1 MIKLFEYFDQL
12 DKSLSSLIG
21 KNIIEDYRLIMNSNM
36 TISVYVK
43 GDNVNKESVSKSI
56 ESEFVNIS
64 YVNEENDPYI
74 DDLFSKPQ
82 SHDTTYSQRH
92 LSNLLQPVD
101 IVQHNVPV
109 VTFYSYKGGVGRT
122 TALASC
128 ASYLAYHYKKKIVIL
143 DCDFEAPGFTNF
155 YLEASN
161 SQNHHDGLV
170 EYFIDSDFFDEN
182 LKKYYWEVSK
192 CFTGDGN
199 IYVFPAGNLSDTE
212 LYNQLFP
219 TELSHYVNGLTRL
232 DIFSKDGMVIQFTK
246 LFKKIEDEIKPDVIF
261 IDSRTGF
268 NDMYGISAYRLS
280 DIVVGFFGG
289 NEQTK
294 PGLHFFLDMIKQQQT
309 PQLFVVNSIIP
320 QTMRRERFASFKEDV
335 QSYLT
340 DLSEENGDTDIL
352 SVDIFPISRNA
363 ILDDIGTSFGD
374 YRDFIELIVQKT
386 FPEYNS
392 LFDKLNESIDSK
404 VHSFLNNNEAKIEK
418 KQNIKQITT
427 TLLDSKTEILQTLH
441 NKMPELYAE
450 DIDNF
455 QREFDENRY
464 FFRKCMEDLFNT
476 NKILVLGNKGTGKS
490 YIYKSLKEPSIVKE
504 LKKRANISFD
514 KLTFIHVVD
523 SNRKFDTI
531 KFDKMEIDDPDL
543 FYERFWI
550 VYIWNAIMQDQPF
563 GYQSGLGIRQIEND
577 TSTSKWFEQIINND
591 EMIILIENDLK
602 KLDLFLNDLNARIIF
617 IFDELDNIVKPHK
630 WSERIS
636 PLINCC
642 KQMSYSSMFPKIFLR
657 SDLFEKISGINNKN
671 ALANKA
677 INIEWNREELFAYFF
692 NLVLSQSFEPF
703 FILMKKNA
711 DFPTSYVNKIT
722 GKIRQ
727 NSNQPTLDEY
737 TLRHLCYVFF
747 GRYADTEKSPRYGE
761 SYDWFFKNLKNAN
774 DTISLRPFIDLITL
788 SVNEALIDDKSETPI
803 LPQKYYTNGNLRA
816 KAVENHLKDLAKETG
831 NTDLMPIFDYIS
843 TKAGIKYK
851 KERLSQKDFYDL
863 LDQILNNCELTDNND
878 RDSLISFLEINGV
891 IRSRIVRNSIGP
903 MRIFEFAYLYK
914 YYLGLKGK
922 GRRK

>member
-1 MIKLFEYFDQL
+1 
-12 DKSLSSLIG
+12 
-21 KNIIEDYRLIMNSNM
+21 
-36 TISVYVK
+36 
-43 GDNVNKESVSKSI
+43 
-56 ESEFVNIS
+56 
-64 YVNEENDPYI
+64 
-74 DDLFSKPQ
+74 
-82 SHDTTYSQRH
+82 
-92 LSNLLQPVD
+92 
-101 IVQHNVPV
+101 
-109 VTFYSYKGGVGRT
+109 
-122 TALASC
+122 
-128 ASYLAYHYKKKIVIL
+128 
-143 DCDFEAPGFTNF
+143 
-155 YLEASN
+155 
-161 SQNHHDGLV
+161 
-170 EYFIDSDFFDEN
+170 
-182 LKKYYWEVSK
+182 
-192 CFTGDGN
+192 
-199 IYVFPAGNLSDTE
+199 
-212 LYNQLFP
+212 
-219 TELSHYVNGLTRL
+219 
-232 DIFSKDGMVIQFTK
+232 
-246 LFKKIEDEIKPDVIF
+246 
-261 IDSRTGF
+261 
-268 NDMYGISAYRLS
+268 
-280 DIVVGFFGG
+280 
-289 NEQTK
+289 
-294 PGLHFFLDMIKQQQT
+294 MIKQQQT

-404 VHSFLNNNEAKIEK
+404 VHSFLNNIEAKIEK

-531 KFDKMEIDDPDL
+531 KFDKMAIDDPDL

-642 KQMSYSSMFPKIFLR
+642 KQM
-657 SDLFEKISGINNKN
+657 
-671 ALANKA
+671 
-677 INIEWNREELFAYFF
+677 
-692 NLVLSQSFEPF
+692 
-703 FILMKKNA
+703 
-711 DFPTSYVNKIT
+711 
-722 GKIRQ
+722 
-727 NSNQPTLDEY
+727 
-737 TLRHLCYVFF
+737 
-747 GRYADTEKSPRYGE
+747 
-761 SYDWFFKNLKNAN
+761 
-774 DTISLRPFIDLITL
+774 
-788 SVNEALIDDKSETPI
+788 
-803 LPQKYYTNGNLRA
+803 
-816 KAVENHLKDLAKETG
+816 
-831 NTDLMPIFDYIS
+831 
-843 TKAGIKYK
+843 
-851 KERLSQKDFYDL
+851 
-863 LDQILNNCELTDNND
+863 
-878 RDSLISFLEINGV
+878 
-891 IRSRIVRNSIGP
+891 
-903 MRIFEFAYLYK
+903 
-914 YYLGLKGK
+914 
-922 GRRK
+922 

>member
-1 MIKLFEYFDQL
+1 MIKLFEFFDKL

-21 KNIIEDYRLIMNSNM
+21 EKNIDDYRLIMNSNM
-36 TISVYVK
+36 TISVYIK
-43 GDNVNKESVSKSI
+43 GNNVNKEIVSKSVN
-56 ESEFVNIS
+56 SEFVNVT
-64 YVNEENDPYI
+64 YVNEENDPYF
-74 DDLFSKPQ
+74 DDLFSRPQ

-101 IVQHNVPV
+101 IVKHNVPV

-122 TALASC
+122 TTLASC
-128 ASYLAYHYKKKIVIL
+128 ASYLANHYKKKIVIL

-155 YLEASN
+155 YLETPN
-161 SQNHHDGLV
+161 IQNHHDGLV

-182 LKKYYWEVSK
+182 IKKYYWEVSK

-199 IYVFPAGNLSDTE
+199 IYVFPAGNLSDSE
-212 LYNQLFP
+212 LLNQLFQ
-219 TELSHYVNGLTRL
+219 TDLNHYVNGLTRI
-232 DIFSKDGMVIQFTK
+232 DVFSKDGMVNQFTK
-246 LFKKIEDEIKPDVIF
+246 LFKKIEDELKPDVIF

-268 NDMYGISAYRLS
+268 NDIYGISAYRLS

-294 PGLHFFLDMIKQQQT
+294 PGLHFFLDMIKQPQA

-320 QTMRRERFASFKEDV
+320 QTMRRERFASFKDDV

-340 DLSEENGDTDIL
+340 DLSEEDGDSDLL

-363 ILDDIGTSFGD
+363 ILDDVGTSFGD
-374 YRDFIELIVQKT
+374 YRDFVELIEQKT

-392 LFDKLNESIDSK
+392 LFEKLNESIDSK
-404 VHSFLNNNEAKIEK
+404 EHVIINNDEAKIEK
-418 KQNIKQITT
+418 KINKEGITSNLFDYKIT
-427 TLLDSKTEILQTLH
+427 ILKTLQ

-455 QREFDENRY
+455 QKEFDENRY

-490 YIYKSLKEPSIVKE
+490 YIYKSLKEPSIVEE

-514 KLTFIHVVD
+514 KLIFIHVVD
-523 SNRKFDTI
+523 TNRKFDTI
-531 KFDKMEIDDPDL
+531 KFDNVEIENPDL

-550 VYIWNAIMQDQPF
+550 VYIWNAIMQETPF
-563 GYQSGLGIRQIEND
+563 GYQSELEIRQIGND
-577 TSTSKWFEQIINND
+577 TSTSKWFEHIINDD
-591 EMIILIENDLK
+591 ETIISIENDLK
-602 KLDLFLNDLNARIIF
+602 RLDQYLNTNNARVIF

-636 PLINCC
+636 PLINYC
-642 KQMSYSSMFPKIFLR
+642 KQMSYSRMFPKIFLR

-671 ALANKA
+671 ALSNKA

-692 NLVLSQSFEPF
+692 NLVLSQSFDPF
-703 FILMKKNA
+703 FKLMKKNVE
-711 DFPTSYVNKIT
+711 FPTSYVNKIT
-722 GKIRQ
+722 GKIKQ

-747 GRYADTEKSPRYGE
+747 GRYADTERSPRYGE

-788 SVNEALIDDKSETPI
+788 SVNAALVEDKSESPI
-803 LPQKYYTNGNLRA
+803 LSQKYYTNGNLRA

-831 NTDLMPIFDYIS
+831 NTDLMPIFDYI
-843 TKAGIKYK
+843 
-851 KERLSQKDFYDL
+851 
-863 LDQILNNCELTDNND
+863 
-878 RDSLISFLEINGV
+878 
-891 IRSRIVRNSIGP
+891 
-903 MRIFEFAYLYK
+903 
-914 YYLGLKGK
+914 
-922 GRRK
+922 